1 MQNSQKSGL
10 KAKLRV
16 FLATAH
22 ARLRASS
29 VKERLVTAAPLIAA
43 LFMAGAVVLLDIF
56 YRGRA
61 TDGWGLSLL
70 GNCALLFFFFA
81 PLTYVGV
88 WLYGLIRPRLRERR
102 FMDALRLGLYV
113 PHAFAMLVILIAR
126 LEGSETI
133 ASFGSA
139 LITWAMLSLLLS
151 PFTVLLTL
159 LAWSF
164 LPEDEKL
171 AEIRDRT
178 VQIGAQAR
186 NMLPAP
192 GRFNARG
199 QKLLGAP
206 TVPSTAPDEDKDA
219 LRT

>member
-1 MQNSQKSGL
+1 
-10 KAKLRV
+10 
-16 FLATAH
+16 
-22 ARLRASS
+22 
-29 VKERLVTAAPLIAA
+29 
-43 LFMAGAVVLLDIF
+43 
-56 YRGRA
+56 
-61 TDGWGLSLL
+61 
-70 GNCALLFFFFA
+70 
-81 PLTYVGV
+81 
-88 WLYGLIRPRLRERR
+88 
-102 FMDALRLGLYV
+102 MDALRLGLYV
-113 PHAFAMLVILIAR
+113 PHAFAVLVILIAR

-178 VQIGAQAR
+178 VQIGVQAR

-192 GRFNARG
+192 GRFNSRG

-206 TVPSTAPDEDKDA
+206 TAPSAAPDEDKDA